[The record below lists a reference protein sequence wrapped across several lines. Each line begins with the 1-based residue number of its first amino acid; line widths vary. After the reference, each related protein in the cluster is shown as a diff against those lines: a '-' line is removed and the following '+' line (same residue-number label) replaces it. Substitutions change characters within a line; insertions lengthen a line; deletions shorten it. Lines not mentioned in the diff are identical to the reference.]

1 MSNQSR
7 EISVLVVDDHPAIR
21 STMVDILNE
30 EGFVAE
36 QAINGHEALQK
47 CEDKDYD
54 FVLMDMQMPDLN
66 GVQVLLKIRE
76 NKPTSSKFI
85 FFSAY
90 SVPELEEQAIKLGIY
105 AFLRKPI
112 KVEKILDLIR
122 SKRGLP
128 VLIHMKDDHMRT
140 CLANLLR
147 NQGYQAIETTK
158 LDDALIQLRQINYVC
173 MIYDSDSPGVEQ
185 DALTSTVK
193 SLETNTAC
201 IATNEDELAS
211 EVIERV
217 SQLTDRQNT
226 KKLLYDI

>member
-1 MSNQSR
+1 MSNQST

-21 STMVDILNE
+21 STMLDILNE

-36 QAINGHEALQK
+36 QAINGQEALQK

-66 GVQVLLKIRE
+66 GVQVLSRIRE

-128 VLIHMKDDHMRT
+128 VLIHMEDDHMRT

-147 NQGYQAIETTK
+147 KQGYQAIETTK
-158 LDDALIQLRQINYVC
+158 LDDALIQLRQINYAC

-185 DALTSTVK
+185 DALTL
-193 SLETNTAC
+193 SL
-201 IATNEDELAS
+201 IH
-211 EVIERV
+211 I
-217 SQLTDRQNT
+217 
-226 KKLLYDI
+226 